1 MRNGTKGLRIA
12 SVIQILLGVAS
23 IFITYYLIGEATAS
37 DINMEGEQALF
48 ILLTTYGAAFFQI
61 LAGLLG
67 LLLAKK
73 KSLLTLILGVLL
85 FLPQLI
91 HFIKIQDNITLII
104 INAILLV
111 IPYYYL
117 HSAYKNFKQS

>member
-23 IFITYYLIGEATAS
+23 IFIRYYLIGEATAFH
-37 DINMEGEQALF
+37 INMQGEQASL
-48 ILLTTYGAAFFQI
+48 ISLTTYGAAFFQI